1 MYGKFSISPFKVD
14 FSQFFKSSPPKVGCH
29 GIIAIALLMYGVRWG
44 ALFLCFEMTT
54 AYMYMVMMK
63 RLQSMLMSCL
73 KRTQIYV
80 FRYVGY
86 SYIMCA
92 WYAFPFEALE
102 VFTFYSLQVLGQN
115 LFK

>member
-1 MYGKFSISPFKVD
+1 MKSIF
-14 FSQFFKSSPPKVGCH
+14 
-29 GIIAIALLMYGVRWG
+29 
-44 ALFLCFEMTT
+44 
-54 AYMYMVMMK
+54 
-63 RLQSMLMSCL
+63 
-73 KRTQIYV
+73 YV

-115 LFK
+115 LAK